1 MRTAPVKTKSS
12 FEEYL
17 EFEAQSQVRHEFV
30 DGNLF
35 VMAGG
40 TARHAFLKD
49 EFYALSRVA
58 TRKCGCFAFT
68 SDASLQTPSGNG
80 YYPDVLI
87 TCENFTGNARVFYA
101 PSILVEVL
109 SDSTEHIDR
118 GEKWRNYQAIPS
130 LEQYILLSQSEPNAE
145 IFSRNTDG
153 SWRYELYSG
162 KQSLVLPRIK
172 WTLSLEEL
180 YRDLLG

>member
-1 MRTAPVKTKSS
+1 MRTAPVQTKSS
-12 FEEYL
+12 FEDYL
-17 EFEAQSQVRHEFV
+17 EFESVSLERHEFV

-40 TARHAFLKD
+40 TARHVFLK
-49 EFYALSRVA
+49 EAFQ
-58 TRKCGCFAFT
+58 RKIYDAVRECGCFSFT

-87 TCENFTGNARVFYA
+87 TCEKFSGSSRVFHA
-101 PSILVEVL
+101 PCILLEVL
-109 SDSTEHIDR
+109 SDSTEQIDR
-118 GEKWRNYQAIPS
+118 GEKWRNYQVIPS

-145 IFSRNTDG
+145 AFSRNTDG

-162 KQSLVLPRIK
+162 KQSLSLPK
-172 WTLSLEEL
+172 LKLTLALEEL
-180 YRDLLG
+180 YRDLPE